1 MFLYLKETVMKKTI
15 LGILFWGNHSLS
27 SVCILL
33 VSYPEICFVISY
45 QTHTHTHMHAC
56 VHNST
61 EAVFRLGHN
70 SYKKI
75 QISVFA
81 FLGWMKD
88 NYI

>member
-1 MFLYLKETVMKKTI
+1 
-15 LGILFWGNHSLS
+15 
-27 SVCILL
+27 
-33 VSYPEICFVISY
+33 
-45 QTHTHTHMHAC
+45 MHAC

-61 EAVFRLGHN
+61 EAVFRLGHS

-88 NYI
+88 NYIWPEGEESGEERVMVVLDQTTEEKSAEAFTNCF

>member
-1 MFLYLKETVMKKTI
+1 
-15 LGILFWGNHSLS
+15 
-27 SVCILL
+27 
-33 VSYPEICFVISY
+33 
-45 QTHTHTHMHAC
+45 MHAC

-61 EAVFRLGHN
+61 EAVFRLGHS

-88 NYI
+88 NYIWPEGEESGEERVMVVLDQTTEEKSWSAEAFTNCF